1 MIHNLISSIHNTV
14 ELLPFKVILSIS
26 RDIEALKYIVED
38 GCEPVRVNRRRQQP

>member
-1 MIHNLISSIHNTV
+1 M

-26 RDIEALKYIVED
+26 RDSFEALKYIVED